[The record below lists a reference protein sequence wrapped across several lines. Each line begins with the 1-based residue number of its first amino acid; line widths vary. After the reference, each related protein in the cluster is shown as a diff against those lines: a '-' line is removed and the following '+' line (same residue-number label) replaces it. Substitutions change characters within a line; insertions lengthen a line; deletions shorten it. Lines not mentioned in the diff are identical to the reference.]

1 MDLASTGSNIS
12 KKNFLRAFVFATPVK
27 IEEVV
32 EPKPV
37 KEKAPTKKE
46 VQQSFIEEFKI

>member
-1 MDLASTGSNIS
+1 MDLASTGSTIS
-12 KKNFLRAFVFATPVK
+12 KKNFIRAFVFASPVK

-37 KEKAPTKKE
+37 KSKEPTKKE
-46 VQQSFIEEFKI
+46 IQQSFIEEFKI